1 MESDPLVEGF
11 AIAIEKATERRMAR
25 RGHAPKHGLGKRDD
39 IRP

>member
-1 MESDPLVEGF
+1 MKRDSLVEGF

-25 RGHAPKHGLGKRDD
+25 HGHAPKHGLCKRDD